1 MVTIYE
7 EFLKR
12 KSTKRLGKEL
22 TSIMN
27 EKLTQLLKD
36 TCNIDLSGTDSP
48 FSQWHFID
56 LHDLHPHPRFTVF
69 NDGVMDVNFHF
80 KNGSATIMLYPKRKV
95 LTVAFHFNKLG
106 CDLMFPYDSKSCFVT
121 VDHDMN
127 FIEAQFRINFCL
139 FKSTID
145 KTDSSRTSSM
155 VSIQVNHD
163 NQGDVKTQFIYG
175 NNLYATL
182 LKDLSAHGLS
192 PAFFNSDESFNLIL
206 SRFMK
211 VNTEHPDMFYDEF
224 KEYISYQELMSSV
237 NSMVYFLNMFAEQYN
252 NDLYLLTSRL
262 MLIEM
267 RNI

>member
-1 MVTIYE
+1 MATIYE
-7 EFLKR
+7 ELLKR
-12 KSTKRLGKEL
+12 KNTKRLGKKL

-27 EKLTQLLKD
+27 VKLTQLLKD
-36 TCNIDLSGTDSP
+36 TCNIDLSGTVAP
-48 FSQWHFID
+48 FSQWYFID
-56 LHDLHPHPRFTVF
+56 LYDLSPHPRFSVF
-69 NDGVMDVNFHF
+69 SDDVMDVNFHF
-80 KNGSATIMLYPKRKV
+80 KNGSATIMLCPKRKV
-95 LTVAFHFNKLG
+95 LTVDFHFNTLS

-155 VSIQVNHD
+155 VSIQVNQD
-163 NQGDVKTQFIYG
+163 KQGHIKKQFIYG

-182 LKDLSAHGLS
+182 LKELSVHGLS
-192 PAFFNSDESFNLIL
+192 PAFFNSDDSFNLIL

-211 VNTEHPDMFYDEF
+211 VNVEHPDMFYDEF

-237 NSMVYFLNMFAEQYN
+237 DSMVCFLNMFAEQYTN
-252 NDLYLLTSRL
+252 ELYLLTSRL